1 MENDKI
7 FTEENKNNKIF
18 HSQEKIYNSI
28 NIKSI
33 KLPKLHIS
41 NIDNISNRS
50 QSNQNDSSRFETA
63 PNYSFFENK
72 FLSSDGSHRK
82 RRNIKIP
89 KFFFNTELKVPE
101 LRMFHQNVME
111 NNERSFVNKFLKKE
125 IIEKEKFLEELKNDV
140 KKEKE
145 IESFKSKGHIDLNKI
160 RENYFFK
167 KEYPQ
172 RWASEEAKKILKKQI
187 KEVKFRRK
195 INNNDNNT
203 KKNNKRLVI
212 QKLERYKFISYQ
224 DPILQIN
231 KSGSVPFL
239 INNGEILYKL
249 FQQGNKLN
257 INKSKKKLIK

>member
-1 MENDKI
+1 
-7 FTEENKNNKIF
+7 
-18 HSQEKIYNSI
+18 
-28 NIKSI
+28 
-33 KLPKLHIS
+33 
-41 NIDNISNRS
+41 
-50 QSNQNDSSRFETA
+50 
-63 PNYSFFENK
+63 
-72 FLSSDGSHRK
+72 
-82 RRNIKIP
+82 
-89 KFFFNTELKVPE
+89 
-101 LRMFHQNVME
+101 ME

-167 KEYPQ
+167 KYYPQ

-195 INNNDNNT
+195 INNNDNNIR
-203 KKNNKRLVI
+203 KNNKRLVI

-257 INKSKKKLIK
+257 INKSKNKLIK